1 MLNKTEL
8 KSKTLKKIA
17 VLSVITSM
25 FVVGCSNDQRYKRE
39 VDSNEDYLNA
49 PALKSLIIPKGV
61 SVPQEVGEYYVI
73 NNNVEGAV
81 GKQLDIRPPELT
93 ISTIPDAF
101 VVYKNGT
108 VNFNV
113 PVSYGIWNN
122 IPNTLNKQNIQI
134 SSSDSTTIKINGAII
149 TRKDEQQP
157 VNASFVLTRQ
167 MHGSAETITIVLS
180 ALTRGGENLM
190 SQPIEVQRYVVG
202 LFNHIM
208 NDVAPESLWTVP
220 VKDSTDENKKDS
232 KESDPMKDL
241 KDDLKDSL
249 RKDR

>member
-25 FVVGCSNDQRYKRE
+25 FLVGCSNDQRYKRE

-49 PALKSLIIPKGV
+49 PALKSLIIPEGV
-61 SVPQEVGEYYVI
+61 SVPQEVGEYYII

-81 GKQLDIRPPELT
+81 GKQLDIRPPVLT

-101 VVYKNGT
+101 VLYKNGT
-108 VNFNV
+108 VTFNV

-122 IPNTLNKQNIQI
+122 IPNTLNKQNILV
-134 SSSDSTTIKINGAII
+134 SSSDSTTIKINDAII

-157 VNASFVLTRQ
+157 VNASFVVTRQ
-167 MHGSAETITIVLS
+167 MHGNAETITIVLS

-220 VKDSTDENKKDS
+220 VKDSTDENKKND
-232 KESDPMKDL
+232 
-241 KDDLKDSL
+241 
-249 RKDR
+249 

>member
-1 MLNKTEL
+1 MLNKIEL
-8 KSKTLKKIA
+8 KSNALKKIA

-25 FVVGCSNDQRYKRE
+25 FLVGCSNDQRYKRE

-49 PALKSLIIPKGV
+49 PALKSLIIPEGV

-81 GKQLDIRPPELT
+81 GKQLDIRPPVLT

-101 VVYKNGT
+101 VLYKNGT
-108 VNFNV
+108 VTFNV

-122 IPNTLNKQNIQI
+122 IPNTLNKQNILV
-134 SSSDSTTIKINGAII
+134 SSSDSTTIKINDAII

-157 VNASFVLTRQ
+157 VNASFVVTRQ
-167 MHGSAETITIVLS
+167 MHGNAETITIVLS

-220 VKDSTDENKKDS
+220 VKDSTDENKKD
-232 KESDPMKDL
+232 D
-241 KDDLKDSL
+241 
-249 RKDR
+249 

>member
-25 FVVGCSNDQRYKRE
+25 FLVGCSNDQRYKRE

-49 PALKSLIIPKGV
+49 PALKSLIIPEGV

-81 GKQLDIRPPELT
+81 GKQLDIRPPVLT

-101 VVYKNGT
+101 VLYKNGT
-108 VNFNV
+108 VTFNV

-122 IPNTLNKQNIQI
+122 IPNTLNKQNILV
-134 SSSDSTTIKINGAII
+134 SSSDSTTIKINDAII

-157 VNASFVLTRQ
+157 VNASFVVTRQ
-167 MHGSAETITIVLS
+167 MHGNAETITIVLS

-220 VKDSTDENKKDS
+220 VKDSTDENKKND
-232 KESDPMKDL
+232 
-241 KDDLKDSL
+241 
-249 RKDR
+249 

>member
-25 FVVGCSNDQRYKRE
+25 FLVGCSNDQRYKRE

-81 GKQLDIRPPELT
+81 GKQLDIRPPVLT

-101 VVYKNGT
+101 VLYKNGT
-108 VNFNV
+108 VTFNV

-122 IPNTLNKQNIQI
+122 IPNTLNKQNILV
-134 SSSDSTTIKINGAII
+134 SSSDSTTIKINDAII

-157 VNASFVLTRQ
+157 VNASFVVTRQ
-167 MHGSAETITIVLS
+167 MHGNAETITIVLS

-220 VKDSTDENKKDS
+220 VKDSTDENKKND
-232 KESDPMKDL
+232 
-241 KDDLKDSL
+241 
-249 RKDR
+249 

>member
-25 FVVGCSNDQRYKRE
+25 FLVGCSNDQRYKRE

-49 PALKSLIIPKGV
+49 PALKSLIIPEGV

-81 GKQLDIRPPELT
+81 GKQLDIRPPVLT

-101 VVYKNGT
+101 VLYKNGT
-108 VNFNV
+108 VTFNV

-122 IPNTLNKQNIQI
+122 IPNTLNKQNILV
-134 SSSDSTTIKINGAII
+134 SSSDSTTIKINDALI

-157 VNASFVLTRQ
+157 VNASFVVTRQ
-167 MHGSAETITIVLS
+167 MHGNAETITIVLS

-220 VKDSTDENKKDS
+220 VKDSTDENKKND
-232 KESDPMKDL
+232 
-241 KDDLKDSL
+241 
-249 RKDR
+249 